1 MRNDIVL
8 RAIDHRDAACV
19 ASPMSDTAMLPPP
32 GNTQQQQQQQTAG
45 WLANSLPLG
54 RSSYRVL
61 LRSQADRP
69 MPPGSLFAGDSHSS
83 PPPSPATSQTGRPN
97 FMRDDSL
104 AIFQTSNGQRD
115 GDRDANS
122 NTADDARIR
131 SPAWKFGTGGVVPF
145 RSLLRSSRARATE
158 ASKDPPRRAEHC
170 RVLSDRLTTAVD
182 SRAAGRPAFV
192 IPRTTLPKNITE
204 GYIPAGGGIEDP
216 GVQEAPPG
224 LATTGQQQ
232 QQHQQQQQQ
241 LTHQQHQHLQQQFQ
255 KQKLKHSQHQ
265 QQLQQLQQQHHHQQQ
280 QHQQQQQQHQQ
291 SLGTIPAAGSVVT
304 NSLSNGIGP
313 GGGGGGGGGGG
324 VGNGGTAG
332 GGILT
337 NGGGVGV
344 KSVLGGLI
352 SGIPQHTSVPV
363 SSSSSSSLS
372 PVASSGSH
380 IPPRYQPPPHP
391 PGGILKNGYT
401 NGHLRAYH
409 SPRQHQQ
416 QQQQQH
422 QQDLGQNGHN
432 GPVVTFSNTKQSY
445 GGATAAADLNLKRP
459 PNPSRLLAPRQHI
472 RFSNLPPLVNGGQGT
487 SVTTATNSTVTT
499 AVTTNGSQQQQQQH
513 INNRQPSESSSED
526 QTTSSTRSLQAH
538 LAHAKPPAPSAAHI
552 HQTTAI
558 VHHNA
563 NGIAVGSSSSSSSSG
578 GSGGSGGGGGHPT
591 QPPISTVT
599 SASLVNGPGAPP
611 SSSQLTIKPAQPP
624 SSNLPTAIGN
634 GNHLHL
640 HHQHHQQQQHPVQVH
655 QHPAIQQH
663 QQEMLKFVRKA
674 ESETS
679 STPTSSTGGGGGG
692 GGGSSSSGGGAGG
705 RVTALDQNRH
715 FQNVHT
721 TNGQQEKEERRS
733 WIVVVVSSW
742 WLSFRIEMGST
753 LSNLVVASWLALGV
767 GAPAAGKP
775 NSIYRFLGSDSPAG
789 LQPEKVF
796 GVRCSNLL
804 AELRALK
811 EANQRLSDD
820 NQELRDLCCFLDDD
834 RQKGRKLA
842 REWQRFG
849 RYTAS
854 VMRQEV
860 SAYQTKLRQLD
871 DKQQELIRDNLEL
884 KELCLYLDEERNNN
898 SNTAAAASAVC
909 SNCGTTNANAVAALR
924 DDGDGSSS
932 STNADENLHNIGQF
946 GRNGMT
952 DLNMR
957 STLSDQT
964 LQYVRALESRIRQL
978 EEERAVVL
986 NNTAVATTNGGNATT
1001 GSGGGGA
1008 SQLTSGADP
1017 ISGRPEAV
1025 VRALQVLEVREQ
1037 LERERIG
1044 TTPPDQLDDGEKAL
1058 VREMCNVVWRKL
1070 EEAPNTGIDQHV

>member
-1 MRNDIVL
+1 MTTNSSNL
-8 RAIDHRDAACV
+8 KL
-19 ASPMSDTAMLPPP
+19 S
-32 GNTQQQQQQQTAG
+32 GNIIGLTSKQQPQHSQQQQQQQH
-45 WLANSLPLG
+45 L
-54 RSSYRVL
+54 
-61 LRSQADRP
+61 
-69 MPPGSLFAGDSHSS
+69 
-83 PPPSPATSQTGRPN
+83 
-97 FMRDDSL
+97 
-104 AIFQTSNGQRD
+104 
-115 GDRDANS
+115 
-122 NTADDARIR
+122 
-131 SPAWKFGTGGVVPF
+131 
-145 RSLLRSSRARATE
+145 
-158 ASKDPPRRAEHC
+158 
-170 RVLSDRLTTAVD
+170 
-182 SRAAGRPAFV
+182 
-192 IPRTTLPKNITE
+192 
-204 GYIPAGGGIEDP
+204 
-216 GVQEAPPG
+216 
-224 LATTGQQQ
+224 
-232 QQHQQQQQQ
+232 QHQQQ

-265 QQLQQLQQQHHHQQQ
+265 QQLQQLQQQ
-280 QHQQQQQQHQQ
+280 QQHQQ
-291 SLGTIPAAGSVVT
+291 SLGTIQPAGSIVT
-304 NSLSNGIGP
+304 SSLSNGVGPHGPP
-313 GGGGGGGGGGG
+313 GGGAGG
-324 VGNGGTAG
+324 GGTAG
-332 GGILT
+332 GGVFTSALT

-344 KSVLGGLI
+344 KSSVLGGLI

-363 SSSSSSSLS
+363 SSSSSSLS
-372 PVASSGSH
+372 PLASAGSH

-409 SPRQHQQ
+409 SPRQHQLQ
-416 QQQQQH
+416 QQDGH
-422 QQDLGQNGHN
+422 GQNGHS
-432 GPVVTFSNTKQSY
+432 GPVVTFSNTNTKQSY
-445 GGATAAADLNLKRP
+445 GGAAELNLKRP

-472 RFSNLPPLVNGGQGT
+472 RFSNLPPLVNGGQGVSRAEATT
-487 SVTTATNSTVTT
+487 SSSGSASTVTT
-499 AVTTNGSQQQQQQH
+499 VTTNGSQQQQQQ
-513 INNRQPSESSSED
+513 QPSTVLSQQTIQQAHLLPPSQSHARLSSESSSED

-538 LAHAKPPAPSAAHI
+538 LGHAKPAPSAAHI

-563 NGIAVGSSSSSSSSG
+563 SGIAVGSSSSSSS
-578 GSGGSGGGGGHPT
+578 GGGGGGSGHSIQSPV
-591 QPPISTVT
+591 SSVT
-599 SASLVNGPGAPP
+599 SASLVNGPATLP
-611 SSSQLTIKPAQPP
+611 SSQLTGIKPAQPP

-640 HHQHHQQQQHPVQVH
+640 HHQHQHHQQQQQQQQHPVQVH
-655 QHPAIQQH
+655 QHPALQQQH
-663 QQEMLKFVRKA
+663 QQQEMLKFVRKA

-692 GGGSSSSGGGAGG
+692 GGGGSGVNGAGVAGSSSSNGAGG
-705 RVTALDQNRH
+705 GRVATLDQNRH
-715 FQNVHT
+715 FQ
-721 TNGQQEKEERRS
+721 
-733 WIVVVVSSW
+733 
-742 WLSFRIEMGST
+742 
-753 LSNLVVASWLALGV
+753 
-767 GAPAAGKP
+767 
-775 NSIYRFLGSDSPAG
+775 
-789 LQPEKVF
+789 
-796 GVRCSNLL
+796 NLL

-898 SNTAAAASAVC
+898 SNSRTAAVAAAAAAAAASSSTSAVC
-909 SNCGTTNANAVAALR
+909 SNCGNTNANAVAALR

-986 NNTAVATTNGGNATT
+986 NNTTVATTNGGSGNA
-1001 GSGGGGA
+1001 GSGNGGGGGGGGA
-1008 SQLTSGADP
+1008 SQLTSSADP